1 MKIITTAA
9 FLLAACAAGA
19 EPAKTPIDPLAH
31 NIPGFIPV
39 TIKPGTNTIS
49 NLPFTAN
56 LRPFVRD
63 FRKAKPGDTFVWKDE
78 THTFDGKT
86 WSGKDGGKALVPT
99 HESFMLIR
107 TANATDVWN
116 VGGEIDYDKA
126 MKQEQ
131 QKK

>member
-63 FRKAKPGDTFVWKDE
+63 FRKAKSGDTFVWKNE
-78 THTFDGKT
+78 THTFDGKE
-86 WSGKDGGKALVPT
+86 WSGKDGGRALVPT

-107 TANATDVWN
+107 KANATDVWN
-116 VGGEIDYDKA
+116 IGGEIDYDKA
-126 MKQEQ
+126 VKQEQ
-131 QKK
+131 RKK

>member
-1 MKIITTAA
+1 MKNLLLTATA
-9 FLLAACAAGA
+9 LIALGSCAVSA
-19 EPAKTPIDPLAH
+19 PVDPVAP
-31 NIPGFIPV
+31 NIPGYVPV
-39 TIKPGTNTIS
+39 TIRQGTNTVS

-86 WSGKDGGKALVPT
+86 WSGKDGGRALVPT

-116 VGGEIDYDKA
+116 IGGEIDVEKA
-126 MKQEQ
+126 KKQEQ